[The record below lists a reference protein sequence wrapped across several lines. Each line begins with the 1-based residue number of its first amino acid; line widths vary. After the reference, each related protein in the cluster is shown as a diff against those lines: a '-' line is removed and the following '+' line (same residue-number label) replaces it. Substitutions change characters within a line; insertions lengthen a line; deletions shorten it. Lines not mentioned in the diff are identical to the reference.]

1 MSLSTLNIQLPDEA
15 ATLAFAADLARAIDA
30 GGVIHLHGELGAG
43 KTTLVRGILQA
54 MGHQGAVKSPTYT
67 LVEPYSIAEREIY
80 HFDLYRLCDA
90 EELEY
95 MGIRDYFH
103 EHSLCLLEWPE
114 KGKGFLPR
122 ADLIIEIRYLQ
133 QGREL
138 CCRAETA
145 TGQAMLVH
153 LADFTGKNLDIP
165 VSLR

>member
-1 MSLSTLNIQLPDEA
+1 M
-15 ATLAFAADLARAIDA
+15 LAFGADLAQAIKD
-30 GGVIHLHGELGAG
+30 GGVIHLHGDLGAG

-54 MGHQGAVKSPTYT
+54 MGHKGVVKSPTYT
-67 LVEPYSIAEREIY
+67 LVEPYSIGEREIY

-114 KGKGFLPR
+114 KGRGFLPR
-122 ADLIIEIRYLQ
+122 ADLIIEIQHLQ
-133 QGREL
+133 EGREL

-145 TGQAMLVH
+145 SGQEILDH
-153 LADFTGKNLDIP
+153 LSNIEGKNLDIP
-165 VSLR
+165 VGLR

>member
-1 MSLSTLNIQLPDEA
+1 M
-15 ATLAFAADLARAIDA
+15 LAFGADLAQAIKD
-30 GGVIHLHGELGAG
+30 GGVIHLHGDLGAG

-54 MGHQGAVKSPTYT
+54 MGHKGVVKSPTYT
-67 LVEPYSIAEREIY
+67 LVEPYSIGEREIY

-114 KGKGFLPR
+114 KGCGFLPR
-122 ADLIIEIRYLQ
+122 ADLIIEIQHLQ
-133 QGREL
+133 EGREL

-145 TGQAMLVH
+145 SGQEILDH
-153 LADFTGKNLDIP
+153 LSNIVGKNLDIL
-165 VSLR
+165 VGLR